1 VEDVV
6 EERLERLIRTNP
18 TPGLRLI
25 RTDRPVGAP
34 CGMIEIATEVG
45 MPADPTMRATGLRIT
60 SVADFKTAMVVVVVV
75 SRSGI
80 MLVSTIGITEQA
92 SRIGVMVA
100 VAVVT
105 PISTADTWTDLQ
117 CATIETAIG

>member
-1 VEDVV
+1 
-6 EERLERLIRTNP
+6 
-18 TPGLRLI
+18 
-25 RTDRPVGAP
+25 
-34 CGMIEIATEVG
+34 
-45 MPADPTMRATGLRIT
+45 
-60 SVADFKTAMVVVVVV
+60 
-75 SRSGI
+75 